1 MASSVVIITV
11 IVFYC
16 LSSLLRGDENQWQAL
31 PAAWQPTATHWRGWR
46 WLSVIALSP
55 STHTHTHSQA
65 HPHVYSHTV
74 HTRSSH
80 HWLLRREIAIGV
92 RQGFNWSWSQF
103 NVRQGLA
110 VIGGREEGEGRVW
123 GGDITVPDV
132 KTRRPWWQEFCDV
145 THKDVRVLLGKC
157 LWKSGQWRD
166 GRHQAEL
173 NPNFPV
179 TFWARSWLFLALRG

>member
-1 MASSVVIITV
+1 MASSVVIITI

-31 PAAWQPTATHWRGWR
+31 PAAWQPTATHWRRWK
-46 WLSVIALSP
+46 WLSVIALSFD
-55 STHTHTHSQA
+55 THRQA
-65 HPHVYSHTV
+65 RPHVYSHAENT
-74 HTRSSH
+74 HTNFSH
-80 HWLLRREIAIGV
+80 HWLLWREITIRV

-132 KTRRPWWQEFCDV
+132 KTHRPQWQEFCAV
-145 THKDVRVLLGKC
+145 THKDVRALLGKC
-157 LWKSGQWRD
+157 
-166 GRHQAEL
+166 
-173 NPNFPV
+173 
-179 TFWARSWLFLALRG
+179 

>member
-1 MASSVVIITV
+1 MAGSPCGLATDCNPLKRMEMALR
-11 IVFYC
+11 YC
-16 LSSLLRGDENQWQAL
+16 SLLQH
-31 PAAWQPTATHWRGWR
+31 THTLTQSGTSTCV
-46 WLSVIALSP
+46 LTHC
-55 STHTHTHSQA
+55 THTHR
-65 HPHVYSHTV
+65 HTNF
-74 HTRSSH
+74 SH

-110 VIGGREEGEGRVW
+110 VIGWSEEGRVR

-157 LWKSGQWRD
+157 EWKSGQWRD

-179 TFWARSWLFLALRG
+179 TFWARSWLFLALCRTRDRADARVWPVLFKSTTGY

>member
-1 MASSVVIITV
+1 MASSVVIIPV
-11 IVFYC
+11 IVFHC

-31 PAAWQPTATHWRGWR
+31 PAAWQPAASRRGGWR
-46 WLSVIALSP
+46 WLRVTAPSFDTRAHRQA
-55 STHTHTHSQA
+55 STH
-65 HPHVYSHTV
+65 VCWHTV
-74 HTRSSH
+74 RIHGHTNFPRY
-80 HWLLRREIAIGV
+80 WRLRREIAIRV

-103 NVRQGLA
+103 NVRHGLT

-123 GGDITVPDV
+123 RGDITVPDV
-132 KTRRPWWQEFCDV
+132 KTHCPWWQEFCDV

-157 LWKSGQWRD
+157 WWKAGQWRD

-179 TFWARSWLFLALRG
+179 TFWAKS